1 MINVPSEI
9 SEDII
14 FLCNQLESEKPVF
27 VPITPRPDLE
37 TGFCHYNSSHIAA
50 GIEGEVIF
58 GWAIYEEMIGEQPVV
73 VAQFH
78 SVVGSSR
85 SIFDPTPNEIN
96 SEKILFSIDRNRVY
110 DFEKRYSWS
119 NVYLATRIK
128 KMLTGGGGTFNQW
141 IGSPVRAIAP
151 EEAIS
156 DYIRKIN
163 SLIQTSPI

>member
-1 MINVPSEI
+1 MINVPIEI
-9 SEDII
+9 SDDIM
-14 FLCNQLESEKPVF
+14 FLCNQLESETPVF

-110 DFEKRYSWS
+110 DFKKRYSWS
-119 NVYLATRIK
+119 NVYLVIGPK
-128 KMLTGGGGTFNQW
+128 KLLIGGGGTFDRW

-163 SLIQTSPI
+163 SLI